1 MAYADKTYVKWE
13 EYKQVREFFT
23 KEIKAQ
29 IKKDLGFSFTYWK
42 QPKKF
47 EGEVPIWNTPTIVD
61 MWLAKNCPLECIQN
75 RLHEQYSDNWIG
87 WLEPDFNNLGF
98 LVRAE
103 SKNNY
108 IAPFK
113 PLENEVEIFE
123 EIVFFGTTYFLKFFD
138 EVITGVCRGESYK
151 LELESLE
158 VDFEIFGL
166 ILSYKGGKYYIEDK
180 EVEFGYFPTSHFRKD
195 CFDKFFMPYKIKHSY
210 RKDDFLKYEPE
221 QIVMSHENECF
232 NVDSYKDFDREA
244 YKRYFYFL
252 PEYIQNQINR

>member
-1 MAYADKTYVKWE
+1 MASIDKTYVNWE

-61 MWLAKNCPLECIQN
+61 MWLAKNCPLKCIQD
-75 RLHEQYSDNWIG
+75 RLHEQYPENWIG
-87 WLEPDFNNLGF
+87 WLDLNFNELGF

-103 SKNNY
+103 SKNGY
-108 IAPFK
+108 IAPFNFK

-138 EVITGVCRGESYK
+138 EVITGVCRGEFYK
-151 LELESLE
+151 LDSEGLE

-166 ILSYKGGKYYIEDK
+166 ILSYKGGKYFIEDK
-180 EVEFGYFPTSHFRKD
+180 EVTYGYFPTSHFRKD

-232 NVDSYKDFDREA
+232 NVDVYKDFDKEN
-244 YKRYFYFL
+244 YKKYLGFL
-252 PEYIQNQINR
+252 PKYINIK